1 MAVLGKERR
10 SNIPRESST
19 RVIANA
25 IGLSVD
31 DGIFYPVIEL
41 QCSIRGKKSRREMKV
56 ALIRIKRLV
65 PLVRLLKT

>member
-1 MAVLGKERR
+1 MAMLSKERR
-10 SNIPRESST
+10 SSIPRESST
-19 RVIANA
+19 CVIADA
-25 IGLSVD
+25 GGLSVG

-41 QCSIRGKKSRREMKV
+41 QCSIRGKRSRREMKV